1 MPARIVF
8 TGGAELVV
16 VEDGSQVQK
25 ALSKDKGGGA
35 FTTFNLPSREG
46 ERLVYVAAEQ
56 VAFVE
61 QLDAP

>member
-16 VEDGSQVQK
+16 VEDGAQVQK
-25 ALSKDKGGGA
+25 ALSKDKGGGG

-46 ERLVYVAAEQ
+46 ERAVYVAAEQ

-61 QLDAP
+61 HREAP